1 MTQQANSY
9 NIFVLILAIYSLKLN
24 SWVVKKKKKE
34 SKFQIKEH
42 NRVESPYVP

>member
-1 MTQQANSY
+1 MTQRANSY
-9 NIFVLILAIYSLKLN
+9 NTFVLILAIYSLKLN
-24 SWVVKKKKKE
+24 SWVVKKKK